1 MKHFPRNR
9 WVALAAATGAIV
21 VLTAG
26 CSSASTGAASTGSG
40 ESSLATTSAAGAAA
54 SLAPRAS
61 VVGTSAT
68 STGSTGAMATRVA
81 TLTSARLRATT
92 AVAVSVESKVKQ
104 TVFTRP
110 TGSSSVV
117 GTSTTSTASVGTTAT
132 RATAPVTTRSRAT
145 TPVPAPGGGNVK
157 QTVPTGTVSTK
168 APVAMTSTA
177 AYGNG
182 VTVIVSGV
190 RKINTTAE
198 LPGEIAGPGVQLTIV
213 FRNGSPAPIDLGNV
227 VVDLQDAAGVSATSM
242 TATPAEPVS
251 GSLKSG
257 ATATGIYVFTLGRDF
272 PGPAHLSVSYS
283 AQAPVVLFSG
293 PIS

>member
-1 MKHFPRNR
+1 
-9 WVALAAATGAIV
+9 
-21 VLTAG
+21 
-26 CSSASTGAASTGSG
+26 
-40 ESSLATTSAAGAAA
+40 
-54 SLAPRAS
+54 
-61 VVGTSAT
+61 
-68 STGSTGAMATRVA
+68 
-81 TLTSARLRATT
+81 
-92 AVAVSVESKVKQ
+92 
-104 TVFTRP
+104 
-110 TGSSSVV
+110 
-117 GTSTTSTASVGTTAT
+117 
-132 RATAPVTTRSRAT
+132 
-145 TPVPAPGGGNVK
+145 
-157 QTVPTGTVSTK
+157 
-168 APVAMTSTA
+168 MTSTA